1 MQLGDTECAAE
12 AYRSAVAHGMP
23 SAESLR
29 PRFVMATFNL
39 GLTYQQL
46 AHWDKVTRTPNCR
59 RQTGFGRLKEWHP
72 QKRATNSCRASLF
85 PPFFLLAL
93 CPLPLCFRRLPCMPK

>member
-1 MQLGDTECAAE
+1 VCLKKTQKAAL
-12 AYRSAVAHGMP
+12 
-23 SAESLR
+23 SLR

-72 QKRATNSCRASLF
+72 QKRQLPR
-85 PPFFLLAL
+85 LAL
-93 CPLPLCFRRLPCMPK
+93 PPLFFVGVVPASSLL